1 MVQLYDWRIVINGY
15 NYWNF
20 LSKIKN
26 YYHGNIK
33 GSERTL
39 KELRNRIEWFNNYFN
54 LFNNP
59 NYLQKQE
66 LPDLY
71 RGDVIL
77 VELGFNIGMEFG
89 GKHYCIVLRDS
100 MKENKRVV
108 VLPITSK
115 KPSDY
120 NKLKDTIY
128 VQFNDINFLHRSAD
142 YHTETGFKRWCN
154 ILNVKTISKSRII
167 YPIRRDL
174 PHVNKRISKKK
185 MSEISNK
192 IISEIALREDLLGL
206 QDKYS
211 LLKYNYDKL
220 SSNKN

>member
-1 MVQLYDWRIVINGY
+1 MNGY

-26 YYHGNIK
+26 YYHGNIN
-33 GSERTL
+33 GSEKTL
-39 KELRNRIEWFNNYFN
+39 KELKNRLEWFNNYFN
-54 LFNNP
+54 LFNNHK
-59 NYLQKQE
+59 YLQKQE

-71 RGDVIL
+71 RGDVVL

-89 GKHYCIVLRDS
+89 GRHYCIVLRDS
-100 MKENKRVV
+100 AKNNKRVV

-120 NKLKDTIY
+120 NKFKDTIY
-128 VQFNDINFLHRSAD
+128 IQFNDIKFLHRSED
-142 YHTETGFKRWCN
+142 YYTETKFKRWCN

-167 YPIRRDL
+167 YPIQRNL

-192 IISEIALREDLLGL
+192 IISEIALREDLLEL
-206 QDKYS
+206 QDKYN
-211 LLKYNYDKL
+211 LLRYNCNK
-220 SSNKN
+220 SISN

>member
-1 MVQLYDWRIVINGY
+1 MNGF
-15 NYWNF
+15 NYWVF
-20 LSKIKN
+20 ISKIKN
-26 YYHGNIK
+26 YYHGTKN
-33 GSERTL
+33 GSEKAV
-39 KELRNRIEWFNNYFN
+39 KELKNRIEWFNTYFN

-59 NYLQKQE
+59 KCLQKQE

-71 RGDVIL
+71 RGDVVL

-100 MKENKRVV
+100 SKDNKRVV

-120 NKLKDTIY
+120 QHLKDTLY
-128 VQFNDINFLHRSAD
+128 VHFHDIKFLHRSAD
-142 YHTETGFKRWCN
+142 YSSETGFQRWCN

-167 YPIRRDL
+167 YPIKRDL
-174 PHVNKRISKKK
+174 PNSTKRISKKK

-192 IISEIALREDLLGL
+192 LVSEIALRSDLLEL
-206 QDKYS
+206 QDKYN

-220 SSNKN
+220 SSEK